1 MAATKM
7 INETVPVYMLGKVG
21 VVVQTSMA
29 FGYFVVIGMGIGL
42 PSADYDPSINTP
54 ENTLAK
60 QIDIDDTFWR
70 ILYIVPCFLN
80 IWMLFSMFAFIKDD
94 SIMFNLSQ
102 DDEQGALRLIDKVYD
117 KSENRDEILKTLKRQ
132 V

>member
-42 PSADYDPSINTP
+42 PSADYDPSI
-54 ENTLAK
+54 
-60 QIDIDDTFWR
+60 
-70 ILYIVPCFLN
+70 
-80 IWMLFSMFAFIKDD
+80 
-94 SIMFNLSQ
+94 
-102 DDEQGALRLIDKVYD
+102 
-117 KSENRDEILKTLKRQ
+117 
-132 V
+132 

>member
-1 MAATKM
+1 M

-42 PSADYDPSINTP
+42 PSADYDPSIITP